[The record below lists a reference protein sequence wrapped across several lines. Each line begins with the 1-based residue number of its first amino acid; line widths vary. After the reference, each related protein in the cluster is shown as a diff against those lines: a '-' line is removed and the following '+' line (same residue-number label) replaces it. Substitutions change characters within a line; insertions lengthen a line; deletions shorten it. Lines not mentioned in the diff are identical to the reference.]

1 MRVWL
6 KVIGSWKLE
15 MKVIGSWKLK
25 MSGSRHQRLFE
36 ENVKKN
42 QKEVYEFWK
51 EGFESY
57 LCIGKVL
64 APYVPV
70 TRGDSL

>member
-1 MRVWL
+1 
-6 KVIGSWKLE
+6 
-15 MKVIGSWKLK
+15 